1 VSQQTHAKQKKN
13 KERNKKYEECQIN
26 WKKKGP
32 NKGVSHQL
40 SIPQDFL
47 SGSFEDFENRFERS
61 QLLWR
66 LYIEGNKRRE
76 RGDGW

>member
-1 VSQQTHAKQKKN
+1 MSN
-13 KERNKKYEECQIN
+13 KL
-26 WKKKGP
+26 KKKGP

-61 QLLWR
+61 QLL
-66 LYIEGNKRRE
+66 
-76 RGDGW
+76 